1 MEKKRNF
8 RPLIAVI
15 SAVLIL
21 VLLLGFFT
29 RLVQPKYMTDLVEGS
44 MVSQFY
50 QESHDHDVIFLGDSQ
65 IYAQF
70 SPMEIYRQ
78 TGITAYLRATPQQLM
93 WQSYYLLKETYRYE
107 TPKAVVLSVNAMRYE
122 TPQDEAF
129 NRLSLDKMRWSS
141 EKWDMIQASMME
153 DEEVWHYI
161 FPLLRYHSRIT
172 ELTQE
177 DWDYLFKEVNNFHN
191 GFLINKEVKPMGA
204 LPTKKPLAQYQFS
217 DVCYDYL
224 DKIRLL
230 CEENGTELIL
240 VKAPSQYPF
249 WYEEYDAQME
259 EYAAKHGLAY
269 YNFLEDVE
277 TMGIDFQTDTYDGGL
292 HLNLAG
298 ATKMSKHFAS
308 ILEKNH
314 DLPDRRSDPQIA
326 ARYEEKLAL
335 YDEACK

>member
-107 TPKAVVLSVNAMRYE
+107 TPKAVVYNVNAMRYGE
-122 TPQDEAF
+122 PVKEEF
-129 NRLSLDKMRWSS
+129 NRLTIDNMRWSAQ
-141 EKWDMIQASMME
+141 KVGIIQASMT
-153 DEEVWHYI
+153 EEETFLSYV
-161 FPLLRYHSRIT
+161 FPILRYHSRFSQ
-172 ELTQE
+172 LTAE
-177 DWDYLFKEVNNFHN
+177 DFDYLF
-191 GFLINKEVKPMGA
+191 
-204 LPTKKPLAQYQFS
+204 
-217 DVCYDYL
+217 D
-224 DKIRLL
+224 
-230 CEENGTELIL
+230 TE
-240 VKAPSQYPF
+240 
-249 WYEEYDAQME
+249 
-259 EYAAKHGLAY
+259 
-269 YNFLEDVE
+269 
-277 TMGIDFQTDTYDGGL
+277 
-292 HLNLAG
+292 
-298 ATKMSKHFAS
+298 
-308 ILEKNH
+308 
-314 DLPDRRSDPQIA
+314 QIT
-326 ARYEEKLAL
+326 
-335 YDEACK
+335 